1 MLKIENLQNL
11 HNAKVKTADAHWKV
25 SYVLEE
31 KNYYRVILEFNG
43 GNNGSWGYPDFVT
56 FTIFRYNEFESIKN
70 EWKMQ
75 NDWNSNT
82 ITLTKGL
89 LDIRMFPGILGG
101 QLDKN

>member
-1 MLKIENLQNL
+1 MLKIENTRNL
-11 HNAKVKTADAHWKV
+11 HSAKIQTSDAYWKV
-25 SYVLEE
+25 AQVLED
-31 KNYYRVILEFNG
+31 KNYYKIIVQFEGGKNG
-43 GNNGSWGYPDFVT
+43 AWGYPDFVK

-101 QLDKN
+101 QLQNN